1 MSVSFGKKK
10 MLTIFAALIHDF
22 FYRLRELFVFQ
33 RSEPYFIAEVGQ
45 NHQGSVALALEYV
58 NEFAVAGADAVK
70 FQMRDNKALFSSDKY
85 NSVYNSDNAFAD
97 TYGAH
102 REALELSFD
111 EMFTVRQ
118 RCRDVGVDFICT
130 PFDENSLS
138 ALSKMGPD
146 AIKVASFDLGNIPF
160 LQKIARLG
168 LPVVMST
175 GGGNLEHVEAS
186 ITALTMGGSEIAI
199 LHCVS
204 KYPCSHDELLLGRIV
219 LLKERFPELIIGSSD
234 HFNGILSGPIAL
246 MLGATVFE
254 KHVTFDRSSKGTD
267 HSFALEKEGFRKFVR
282 DVKRTN
288 EMIEGALPP
297 ELGREPV
304 FKKLGK
310 SVVAARNIAVGEII
324 TAEALS
330 GKIFTET
337 FIPVRESAQLLGTVA
352 IVDISAGVPLTWE
365 AIEQSHGH

>member
-1 MSVSFGKKK
+1 MFKKSK
-10 MLTIFAALIHDF
+10 
-22 FYRLRELFVFQ
+22 
-33 RSEPYFIAEVGQ
+33 PYFIAEVGQ

-58 NEFAVAGADAVK
+58 DEFAAAGADAVK
-70 FQMRDNKALFSSDKY
+70 FQMRDNRFLFSNDKY

-102 REALELSFD
+102 REALELSVD

-138 ALSKMGPD
+138 ALSNMNPD

-160 LQKIARLG
+160 LEKIAGLG
-168 LPVVMST
+168 LPVVIST
-175 GGGNLEHVEAS
+175 GGGNLDHVDAS
-186 ITALTMGGSEIAI
+186 IATLTKGGSEVAV

-204 KYPCSHDELLLGRIV
+204 KYPCPHDELLLGRIV
-219 LLKERFPELIIGSSD
+219 LLKERFSELIVGSSD
-234 HFNGILSGPIAL
+234 HFNGILSGPIAF

-254 KHVTFDRSSKGTD
+254 KHVTFDRSNKGTD

-282 DVKRTN
+282 DVRRTAM
-288 EMIEGALPP
+288 MIEGELPP
-297 ELGREPV
+297 ELGSEPV

-324 TAEALS
+324 TTEMLS
-330 GKIFTET
+330 GKIFSET
-337 FIPVRESAQLLGTVA
+337 FIPVRESAQLLGSVA
-352 IVDISAGVPLTWE
+352 IAEISEGLHLTWDAVE
-365 AIEQSHGH
+365 SSHGK